1 MLRATMTS
9 SQLGRPVGA
18 DGEKTRQRIIAA
30 TMRCVARD
38 GYAATTIRQIA
49 AAADMTSA
57 ALYNYFPTK
66 ADLIHAAISAR
77 ADIALPR
84 LRRAAQRP
92 GTVADRLEAVLDESG
107 QLMREFPDLAAFE
120 WAIRADN
127 ALAALDVHGGDSGVE
142 FEAMR
147 RIIRD
152 IVDDEAAVDAI
163 YALVYGLTELAATAS
178 APAYQRAL
186 TSAKQ
191 LVRGTLFSHQKPA
204 NPSI

>member
-18 DGEKTRQRIIAA
+18 DGEQTRKRIIAA
-30 TMRCVARD
+30 AMRCVARD

-66 ADLIHAAISAR
+66 ADLIQAAIAAR

-84 LRRAAQRP
+84 LRQAAQRP
-92 GTVADRLEAVLDESG
+92 GTAADRLEAVLDESG

-127 ALAALDVHGGDSGVE
+127 TLDIHGGESVE

-147 RIIRD
+147 QIIRD
-152 IVDDEAAVDAI
+152 VVDDDAAVDAV
-163 YALVYGLTELAATAS
+163 YALVYGLTELAATA
-178 APAYQRAL
+178 PAADYHRAL

-191 LVRGTLFSHQKPA
+191 VIRGTLDMI
-204 NPSI
+204 N